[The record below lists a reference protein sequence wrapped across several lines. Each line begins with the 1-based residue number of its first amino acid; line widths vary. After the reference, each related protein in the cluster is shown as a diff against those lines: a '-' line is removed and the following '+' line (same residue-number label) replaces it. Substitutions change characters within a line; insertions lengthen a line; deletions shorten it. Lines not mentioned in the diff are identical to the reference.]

1 MFVGEIEKKNKKK
14 DIAVGKFITYGL
26 LEDIRRN

>member
-1 MFVGEIEKKNKKK
+1 MFVGEIEKNKNKN
-14 DIAVGKFITYGL
+14 IAVGKFITYGL